1 MFQKN
6 IAKAFVLFVFFF
18 QTLVND
24 RNCELSTIQEIDLYW
39 SA

>member
-6 IAKAFVLFVFFF
+6 IAKAFFCFFLF
-18 QTLVND
+18 QSLVND

>member
-6 IAKAFVLFVFFF
+6 IAKAFVCLFFF
-18 QTLVND
+18 QSLVND